1 MNKYIKE
8 DLEVMLRNH
17 KKNEAKLMELD
28 LKQEEYQESLNYA
41 GTVYQAEKEE
51 IIQDMQ
57 LSGNGYDNIHST
69 TNKISDTVFSTTINY
84 QKEENYINKA
94 NREDLERKIAKCEIE
109 KAQLN
114 KDIVRVKNMLEQ
126 LTEDE
131 KFVIEAYYTRRGK
144 WDYVEKAYFEE
155 FEVHKTIKQL
165 QTYRDNALN
174 SMLEILNTGL

>member
-1 MNKYIKE
+1 MNEYIKE
-8 DLEVMLRNH
+8 DLEIMLRNH

-57 LSGNGYDNIHST
+57 LSGNGYDNIHSN
-69 TNKISDTVFSTTINY
+69 TNKISDTVFSTAINY

-94 NREDLERKIAKCEIE
+94 NRAKCEIE
-109 KAQLN
+109 KGQLN
-114 KDIVRVKNMLEQ
+114 KDIVRVKNMIEQ
-126 LTEDE
+126 LSEAE
-131 KFVIEAYYTRRGK
+131 RFVIEAYYTRRGK